1 MNERSLLE
9 QKAALEA
16 AYIERL
22 GARVN
27 LRKAGDGKV
36 YETDQGNVILDCR
49 FGPIKEPEKLDL
61 DLCKRAGIRGARSL
75 LGACLGRD
83 SGRQRRHPSPQKR
96 KVTEEGKWQRNWVI
110 NWRGKLFEY

>member
-61 DLCKRAGIRGARSL
+61 DLCKRAGIVEHGL
-75 LGACLGRD
+75 FLGLASHVIVAGKD
-83 SGRQRRHPSPQKR
+83 GIRHLKR
-96 KVTEEGKWQRNWVI
+96 ER
-110 NWRGKLFEY
+110 